1 MGRALRSLLLL
12 AAAFVLPALA
22 AAPAAAQT
30 CGADYVIQEGDS
42 LAKIAGQVY
51 GKTSQWTVIF
61 YANQDRLGGGSSL
74 IVPGLA
80 VRIPCIGGSEPA
92 LPAAATTEAAVP
104 APAPKIEVTALR
116 KKIQFLTA
124 DDFAPFTGRSLPNGG
139 LSTDII
145 STAMELLKSESNGK
159 VDFEVNWVNDWSAHL
174 NPLLITHAFDMGFPW
189 YKPDCENFDDLD
201 ENGKFRCQ
209 KYFFSDTVYEELS
222 LLFVKKDSPIKFE
235 TDQEIIGRSLCRPAG
250 NWTFDFDYKGRRWL
264 KEKKITLLQPQTI
277 QECFE
282 LLMDGSADAV
292 AITDLTGRAAI
303 LKANLTDKVR
313 VIDRPLAVLDDHVV
327 IAKSHPNARIM
338 LHYFNSALA
347 KLKVD
352 GRFDEIVE
360 KHLTLFWDSQT
371 ADKPKVEPAPAAEEP
386 PADATSSTGDAA
398 ADTATAT
405 TAQ

>member
-1 MGRALRSLLLL
+1 MGRALRSLLFL
-12 AAAFVLPALA
+12 AAALLLPALA
-22 AAPAAAQT
+22 ASPAAAQT

-42 LAKIAGQVY
+42 LAKIAGRVY

-92 LPAAATTEAAVP
+92 LPVTATTEAAVP
-104 APAPKIEVTALR
+104 APPPKIAVTALR

-139 LSTDII
+139 LSTDVI

-174 NPLLITHAFDMGFPW
+174 NPLLLTHAFDMGFPW

-201 ENGKFRCQ
+201 ENGQFRCQ

-235 TDQEIIGRSLCRPAG
+235 TDQEIIGQTLCRPAG

-313 VIDRPLAVLDDHVV
+313 AIDRPLAVLDDHVV

-347 KLKVD
+347 KLKAE

-360 KHLTLFWDSQT
+360 KHLTLFWESQT
-371 ADKPKVEPAPAAEEP
+371 GETPAEPAPAAEP
-386 PADATSSTGDAA
+386 SADATTSSTGDAA

-405 TAQ
+405 TSQ